1 MKRSVS
7 QLCMA
12 GVLAFCF
19 AGPAAAQTSAYPT
32 KPITLVVGF
41 TPGGISD
48 VLARALA
55 ARLADQMGQAVIVEN
70 KPGAATTIAANFV
83 SRAPADGYTLLFQD
97 MTTQA
102 INAAA
107 YKNLPYDSLKD
118 FSLISLAASTP
129 LMLIANPSHSVTN
142 VKDLTALGKAKKGD
156 LAYASSGNGTIAH
169 LAGEAY
175 KTAAKFDSLHVP
187 YKGGAPATQAVLSGE
202 VAYTF
207 STLPPALSQARAGK
221 VVPLAVTS
229 PKRISAAPNVPT
241 LREAGV
247 PLDLVIY
254 NGVIGPKGMPPDIV
268 KRLGSEIGKAVAS
281 PELKKVFA
289 SLGADPV
296 TNSPAEF
303 LKLMTSE
310 MTNMAAAVNASGVTL
325 D

>member
-1 MKRSVS
+1 
-7 QLCMA
+7 MA

-310 MTNMAAAVNASGVTL
+310 MANMAAAVNASGVTL

>member
-1 MKRSVS
+1 
-7 QLCMA
+7 MA